1 MLLIVLVILQHAG
14 QPYGPGGAW
23 WIASEE
29 ISFVNL
35 LVLGMFFAINMAFFM
50 GLFFLISAYFLGSS
64 YERKGPG
71 KYLKDRIV
79 RLGTPIIVFML
90 LIFPIMDF
98 LLYSSN
104 VSFSNYY
111 LSSYLS
117 IFSNQS
123 GIDLGHLWFLFVLLL
138 FSAAYVVWRV
148 LFKSPSLPKIDFPSA
163 KAIIGFIS
171 AMAILVFIVRIWS
184 PINSWLSF
192 HLFEPAHFPQYV
204 LMFFAGLM
212 AYQNDWLNKIPASA
226 AWKWLSIASWSFA
239 AFGIMYGVWGGAVLA
254 GGFTVPSLAGA
265 AWESTMCVSMSI
277 GLLALFKNRFSST
290 STFRTALSN
299 NAYASYLTHVLII
312 VALQYLLI
320 DATVP
325 SLAKFAIVS
334 LVGVPLS
341 FILSGL
347 IRRVPY
353 ANRIL

>member
-1 MLLIVLVILQHAG
+1 
-14 QPYGPGGAW
+14 
-23 WIASEE
+23 
-29 ISFVNL
+29 
-35 LVLGMFFAINMAFFM
+35 MFFSINMAFFM

-64 YERKGPG
+64 YERKGSG

-79 RLGTPIIVFML
+79 RLGTPILVFVL

-104 VSFSNYY
+104 VSFSSYY
-111 LSSYLS
+111 LSSYLG

-123 GIDLGHLWFLFVLLL
+123 SIDLGHLWFLFVLLL

-148 LFKSPSLPKIDFPSA
+148 FFKSPSLPKIDFPSA

-171 AMAILVFIVRIWS
+171 AMTILVFIVRIWS
-184 PINSWLSF
+184 PINSWLPF
-192 HLFEPAHFPQYV
+192 HLFEPAHFPQYM

-239 AFGIMYGVWGGAVLA
+239 AFGIMYGVWGSAVLA
-254 GGFTVPSLAGA
+254 GGFTIPSLAGA

-299 NAYASYLTHVLII
+299 NAYASYLTHVPII

-341 FILSGL
+341 FIISDL
-347 IRRVPY
+347 IRRVPR
-353 ANRIL
+353 ANKIL